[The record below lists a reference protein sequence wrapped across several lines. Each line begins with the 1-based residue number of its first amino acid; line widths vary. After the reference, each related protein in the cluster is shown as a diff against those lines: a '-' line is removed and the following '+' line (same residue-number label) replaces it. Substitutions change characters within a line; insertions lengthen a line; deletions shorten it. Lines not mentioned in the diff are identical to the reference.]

1 MNNKNS
7 KLEGFFLKSFF
18 KSFLISIFLSTSVLT
33 IFVVIFTNTYYDKRS
48 IKDIINL
55 EKKNSK
61 LNINSANN
69 LVTTY
74 VNNLQLGLNEL
85 IVFYQKISNDLM
97 LDENS
102 YTFQTVYLISAVS
115 VDQEFCDDFFYESE
129 YMGVWVYDKYL
140 TNDNL
145 DDSVKDVELQLKAIS
160 NILENLQLI
169 TDITYEYASPY
180 FFYFEKTELY
190 VTYPLSFEC
199 DLMFLG
205 FLTDFY
211 EDYRLIPCLDENGEP
226 YSTYKLKCLS
236 SFQNMLKSRT
246 KIFDNNYLFNKNKS
260 IFINN
265 FYFDIPD
272 YIYHD
277 LTMCIEFDD
286 PITKGKGYLCLE
298 ASYDDLYSSLNNLNE
313 KIKGYF
319 FISNI
324 GFNHVFFF
332 PLSTSTSKI
341 PTDYIYNWN
350 FSFYLN
356 EKVNF

>member
-102 YTFQTVYLISAVS
+102 YTFQTDYLVSAVS

-160 NILENLQLI
+160 NILENLQLN
-169 TDITYEYASPY
+169 TDITFEYA
-180 FFYFEKTELY
+180 
-190 VTYPLSFEC
+190 
-199 DLMFLG
+199 
-205 FLTDFY
+205 
-211 EDYRLIPCLDENGEP
+211 
-226 YSTYKLKCLS
+226 
-236 SFQNMLKSRT
+236 
-246 KIFDNNYLFNKNKS
+246 
-260 IFINN
+260 
-265 FYFDIPD
+265 
-272 YIYHD
+272 
-277 LTMCIEFDD
+277 
-286 PITKGKGYLCLE
+286 
-298 ASYDDLYSSLNNLNE
+298 
-313 KIKGYF
+313 
-319 FISNI
+319 
-324 GFNHVFFF
+324 
-332 PLSTSTSKI
+332 
-341 PTDYIYNWN
+341 
-350 FSFYLN
+350 
-356 EKVNF
+356 